1 MRAPLPSFRRWCDAR
16 PWTRIAW
23 AATVNVCVIFYGF
36 YMLTWAPVATLVA
49 CLKLSRH
56 VGHGSS
62 ETVLLGLGAKVAM
75 GLVVVAAL
83 LLSSAL
89 AGFMRALFRGGMFDR
104 AWVMAAFMPALV
116 GLLIWVGYVVRHA
129 SSLIATAGGDNL
141 LIVAFLTAWLLP
153 LGYAAKVPWDEFR
166 DRCASYVEQKWTLRD

>member
-1 MRAPLPSFRRWCDAR
+1 MRPPLPSFRRWCDAR
-16 PWTRIAW
+16 PWTRKAW

-36 YMLTWAPVATLVA
+36 YLLTWAPVATLVG

-56 VGHGSS
+56 VGHGAS

-89 AGFMRALFRGGMFDR
+89 AGFMRALFRGGNNGNR
-104 AWVMAAFMPALV
+104 VAAGAELHSPLVPACHF
-116 GLLIWVGYVVRHA
+116 WNARQA
-129 SSLIATAGGDNL
+129 SSTPSTTPPKVHSRNQPASTSCPAATCHHA
-141 LIVAFLTAWLLP
+141 
-153 LGYAAKVPWDEFR
+153 
-166 DRCASYVEQKWTLRD
+166 